1 MEIILIDGGIVM
13 INNFRNTKIECNN
26 CHKQFKIR
34 KLKTKWIDDNV
45 QRTYF
50 ICPYCKQEYTSFY
63 TDKRVRKNIKK
74 IEKLQSEMESITEQ
88 NKEIMQE
95 LRQKYEGE

>member
-1 MEIILIDGGIVM
+1 MK
-13 INNFRNTKIECNN
+13 NNFINTEASCDSCGKS
-26 CHKQFKIR
+26 FKIK

-50 ICPYCKQEYTSFY
+50 TCPYCKREYTSFY
-63 TDKRVRKNIKK
+63 KDKRIRKNLKE
-74 IEKLQSEMESITEQ
+74 IEELQKRYDEIVKE

-95 LRQKYEGE
+95 LREKYD

>member
-1 MEIILIDGGIVM
+1 MKKSFGNMMLHCD
-13 INNFRNTKIECNN
+13 N

>member
-1 MEIILIDGGIVM
+1 MK
-13 INNFRNTKIECNN
+13 NNFKSTEVCCDKCNKN
-26 CHKQFKIR
+26 FKIK

-50 ICPYCKQEYTSFY
+50 TCPYCKKEYTSFY
-63 TDKRVRKNIKK
+63 KDKRIIKNLKE
-74 IEKLQSEMESITEQ
+74 IEELQKRYDEIVKE

-95 LRQKYEGE
+95 LRGKYEEGLNI